1 MSQELSANTTLSHY
15 RIVSKIGAGGMGE
28 VYLAQD
34 TKLNRKVALKIL
46 PADLAANQDRMRRFV
61 QEAKAAAALNHPNIA
76 HIYEIGEHDGVHF
89 IAMEF
94 IDGET
99 LDARINGKPLA
110 LNDALAIATQI
121 AEGLSEAH
129 EHGIIHRDIK
139 PANFMIAARSRVKVM
154 DFGVAK
160 VIEAREAI
168 SAEAETKNLLTSPG
182 AIIGTMPYMSPE
194 QVKGE
199 RLDARTD
206 IFSFGVVL
214 YQMLTGQQPFVAESG
229 AATISAILTKEPPP
243 LAQYLAECPEELQRI
258 VRKCLEKD
266 REQRYQ
272 TMRDLA
278 LDLDSCRREHEAAHA
293 RASQGERIIG
303 GAAFTATASNASKR
317 NFLFSRRALVAGATL
332 TLLVAVA
339 LTYMFV
345 FRRAT
350 TAPRRPQIRSLAV
363 LPLEN
368 LSGDPAQDYF
378 ADGMTAALISNLAQV
393 SALKVISRTS
403 VMQYKSA
410 PRPPLPQIAKE
421 LGVDGVIE
429 GSVQRSGDQVRINAQ
444 LIYAPTDNHLWA
456 RSYDRDLRNILS
468 LESEVAQAIVREI
481 QVKLTPM
488 EESRLTSAR
497 TVNPLA
503 HEAYLRGH
511 YNYLQ
516 GRDNFPA
523 PTAQEQMHEAIAY
536 LQQAIQ
542 IDPNYAPAYSG
553 LAGCEQ
559 WLASWTAFGV
569 PGNRVEL
576 FEASRA
582 HALRAIQLDDSLAE
596 AHGALAWILYVYDWK
611 FSDSQKEYRRAIELN
626 PGQAYPGYYYT
637 LVALGRLDEAKAEA
651 ERAVQ
656 LDPLT
661 LAHKTAAA
669 GIYNCAGQ
677 HDRAASLGA
686 LGEKATGHLQFAIAR
701 IQQGA
706 TEEGI
711 AELRSIVEFTK
722 EDPFF
727 VSFLIWTYDKG
738 GRRTEAVRLL
748 EEAKARSHGQPVRA
762 ESMGM
767 LYAAVGDKDH
777 AFEWLQ
783 RAVQARDLTFLLNG
797 RCDPRLESLRG
808 DPRFA
813 ELIRR
818 IGLPQ

>member
-1 MSQELSANTTLSHY
+1 MTINAGTKIGRYEI
-15 RIVSKIGAGGMGE
+15 RSKIGEGGMGE
-28 VYLAQD
+28 VYLARD
-34 TKLNRKVALKIL
+34 IELDRKVAVKIL
-46 PADLAANQDRMRRFV
+46 PAELAVNHDRMLRFK
-61 QEAKAAAALNHPNIA
+61 QEAKAAAALNHPNIG
-76 HIYEIGEHDGVHF
+76 HIYENGEHDGTHF

-110 LNDALAIATQI
+110 LNDALAMATQI

-139 PANFMIAARSRVKVM
+139 PANIMIAARSRVKVM

-160 VIEAREAI
+160 VIEAGEAI

-182 AIIGTMPYMSPE
+182 AIIGTLPYMSPE

-229 AATISAILTKEPPP
+229 AATISAILVKEPPP
-243 LAQYLAECPEELQRI
+243 LAQYLAECPKELQRI

-266 REQRYQ
+266 REQRFQ
-272 TMRDLA
+272 AMRDVA
-278 LDLDSCRREHEAAHA
+278 FDLDSCRREHETAHA
-293 RASQGERIIG
+293 RASHGERITG

-317 NFLFSRRALVAGATL
+317 NFLFSQRALVVGATL
-332 TLLVAVA
+332 TLLAAVA

-345 FRRAT
+345 FRAT
-350 TAPRRPQIRSLAV
+350 TAPQRSQIRSLAV

-378 ADGMTAALISNLAQV
+378 ADGMTEALISNLAQI

-410 PRPPLPQIAKE
+410 RRPPLPQIAKE

-429 GSVQRSGDQVRINAQ
+429 GSVQRSGDQVRITAQ
-444 LIYAPTDNHLWA
+444 LIYAPTDTHLWA

-497 TVNPLA
+497 TVNPAA

-523 PTAQEQMHEAIAY
+523 PAAQEQVHEAIAF
-536 LQQAIQ
+536 LRQAIQ

-596 AHGALAWILYVYDWK
+596 AHGALAWILYLYDWK

-669 GIYNCAGQ
+669 GIYNCAGEY
-677 HDRAASLGA
+677 DRAASLGA
-686 LGEKATGHLQFAIAR
+686 LGEKATGRLQFAIAR

-722 EDPFF
+722 GDPFF
-727 VSFLIWTYDKG
+727 VSFLVWAYDKG

-748 EEAKARSHGQPVRA
+748 EEAKVRSQDRPVRA

-767 LYAAVGDKDH
+767 LYAAVGDKDY

-813 ELIRR
+813 ELVRR

>member
-1 MSQELSANTTLSHY
+1 MLPAGARLGRYEIGSQ
-15 RIVSKIGAGGMGE
+15 IGAGGMGE

-34 TKLNRKVALKIL
+34 TKLDRKVALKVL
-46 PADLAANQDRMRRFV
+46 PSEVASHPERMRRFV

-76 HIYEIGEHDGVHF
+76 HIYEIAEADGVHF

-94 IDGET
+94 VQGET
-99 LDARINGKPLA
+99 LDARVNGKLLD
-110 LNDALAIATQI
+110 LNEALAIATQI
-121 AEGLSEAH
+121 ADGLSEAH

-139 PANFMIAARSRVKVM
+139 PSNIMIAARNRVKVM
-154 DFGVAK
+154 DFGLAK

-168 SAEAETKNLLTSPG
+168 SPDAETKNLLTSPG

-194 QVKGE
+194 QVKAE
-199 RLDARTD
+199 RLDTRTD

-214 YQMLTGQQPFVAESG
+214 YEMLTGNQPFVADSV
-229 AATISAILTKEPPP
+229 AVTISAILTKEPPP
-243 LAQYLAECPEELQRI
+243 LAQCAECPEELERI

-266 REQRYQ
+266 RERRYQ
-272 TMRDLA
+272 TMRDVA
-278 LDLDSCRREHEAAHA
+278 LDLDSCRGAHETM
-293 RASQGERIIG
+293 RASASRGERIGSI
-303 GAAFTATASNASKR
+303 TAPAPANVSKR
-317 NFLFSRRALVAGATL
+317 RFLAANRVLIAGVPLALVVVAG
-332 TLLVAVA
+332 LVY
-339 LTYMFV
+339 LFV

-350 TAPRRPQIRSLAV
+350 ITAPSPAIKSLAV

-368 LSGDPAQDYF
+368 LSGDPSQEYF
-378 ADGMTAALISNLAQV
+378 ADGMTEALITDLAQI

-410 PRPPLPQIAKE
+410 RRPPLPQIAKE
-421 LGVDGVIE
+421 LGVDGVVE

-456 RSYDRDLRNILS
+456 HSYDRDLRNILS
-468 LESEVAQAIVREI
+468 LESEVAQAIAREI

-488 EESRLTSAR
+488 EESRLTSTR
-497 TVNPLA
+497 TVNPAA

-511 YNYLQ
+511 YDYLQ

-523 PTAQEQMHEAIAY
+523 PAAQEQVHEAIAY
-536 LQQAIQ
+536 LQQAIK
-542 IDPNYAPAYSG
+542 IDPNYATAYSE

-559 WLASWTAFGV
+559 WLASWAAFGV
-569 PGNRVEL
+569 PGNRVDL

-582 HALRAIQLDDSLAE
+582 HALKAIQLDDSLAE
-596 AHGALAWILYVYDWK
+596 GHGALAWILYIYDWN

-626 PGQAYPGYYYT
+626 AGQAYPGYYYA

-651 ERAVQ
+651 ERAMQ

-669 GIYNCAGQ
+669 GIYNCTGQ
-677 HDRAASLGA
+677 YDRAASLGA
-686 LGEKATGHLQFAIAR
+686 LGEKATGHLQFAVAR

-711 AELRSIVEFTK
+711 SELRRIVEFTK
-722 EDPFF
+722 GDPFF
-727 VSFLIWTYDKG
+727 VSFLVWAYDKA

-748 EEAKARSHGQPVRA
+748 EDAKTRSHGQPVRA

-783 RAVQARDLTFLLNG
+783 QAVEARDLTFLLNG

-813 ELIRR
+813 ELVRR
-818 IGLPQ
+818 IGLPR

>member
-1 MSQELSANTTLSHY
+1 MTIDAGTKLGRYEI
-15 RIVSKIGAGGMGE
+15 RSKIGEGGMGE
-28 VYLAQD
+28 VYLAED
-34 TKLNRKVALKIL
+34 TKLDRKVALKIL
-46 PADLAANQDRMRRFV
+46 PAEVASHRDRMERFV
-61 QEAKAAAALNHPNIA
+61 REAKAAAALNHPNIA
-76 HIYEIGEHDGVHF
+76 HIYEIDEADGVHF
-89 IAMEF
+89 IAMELVE
-94 IDGET
+94 GET
-99 LDARINGKPLA
+99 LDGSINGKPLQ
-110 LNDALAIATQI
+110 LKEALAIATQI

-129 EHGIIHRDIK
+129 GHGIIHRDIK
-139 PANFMIAARSRVKVM
+139 PGNIIIAARGPVKVM
-154 DFGVAK
+154 DFGLAK

-168 SAEAETKNLLTSPG
+168 NPEAETKNLLTSPG

-214 YQMLTGQQPFVAESG
+214 YETLTGQQPFVAESG
-229 AATISAILTKEPPP
+229 AATISAILTKEPLP

-272 TMRDLA
+272 TMRDVA
-278 LDLDSCRREHEAAHA
+278 LDLDSCRREHESA
-293 RASQGERIIG
+293 RASASQGERITG
-303 GAAFTATASNASKR
+303 GVAVTAAAFHASKH
-317 NFLFSRRALVAGATL
+317 NFLFSRRALMASAL
-332 TLLVAVA
+332 LALLVAVA
-339 LTYMFV
+339 LTYIFV
-345 FRRAT
+345 FRSAT
-350 TAPRRPQIRSLAV
+350 TARPPVIRSLAV

-378 ADGMTAALISNLAQV
+378 ADGMTEALISNLAQI

-410 PRPPLPQIAKE
+410 RRPPLPQIAKE

-468 LESEVAQAIVREI
+468 LESEVAQAIAREI

-497 TVNPLA
+497 TVNPAA

-523 PTAQEQMHEAIAY
+523 PAAQEQLHQAIDY
-536 LQQAIQ
+536 FQQAIQ

-576 FEASRA
+576 FEASRG

-651 ERAVQ
+651 ERAMQ

-677 HDRAASLGA
+677 YDRAASLGA

-722 EDPFF
+722 GDPFF
-727 VSFLIWTYDKG
+727 VSFLVWAYDKS